1 MKFGCMLIGVS
12 LRHYAEVAQIIEAAG
27 FESVWLPEHLIFP
40 ADMPPQYPYSDD
52 GLPPVTASTP
62 LYDPWVALGFVACA
76 TTRLRLATNVFIAPL
91 RHPIAIA
98 RSLATLDRISGGRVT
113 LGAGVGWL
121 STEFEIVG
129 VPFQERGARMDE
141 IVPLLRRLWSEPV
154 IEHHGDF
161 YNFDPVRFEP
171 KPLQTKTGGLPI
183 ELGGSSPPA
192 LRRAGRIGDG
202 WIEIG
207 AKNIDG
213 LTAQLEVVNQAR
225 VKAGREHLPFEV
237 TTGAW
242 VCNDAATL
250 ASAAALGV
258 TRVIAGPPMTGGGA
272 RTPDDYR
279 SWAERFAAD
288 HFT

>member
-1 MKFGCMLIGVS
+1 MKFGCMLAGVS
-12 LRHYAEVAQIIEAAG
+12 PRHYGEVAQIIEAAG
-27 FESVWLPEHLIFP
+27 FESIWLPEHLIFP
-40 ADMPPQYPYSDD
+40 DDMPPQYPYSDN

-91 RHPIAIA
+91 RHPVAIA
-98 RSLATLDRISGGRVT
+98 RSLATLDRLSGGRVT

-121 STEFEIVG
+121 STEFDIVG

-154 IEHHGDF
+154 IEHHGKF
-161 YNFDPVRFEP
+161 YDIGRVRFEP

-183 ELGGSSPPA
+183 ELGGASPPA

-207 AKNIDG
+207 AKNFDD
-213 LTAQLEVVNQAR
+213 LAAQLEVVNQAR
-225 VKAGREHLPFEV
+225 LEAGRENLPFEV

-242 VCNDAATL
+242 ACKDAQTR

-258 TRVIAGPPMTGGGA
+258 TRVLAGPPMKFGA
-272 RTPDDYR
+272 ALMPDDVR
-279 SWAERFAAD
+279 TWAERFAAD
-288 HFT
+288 NFA